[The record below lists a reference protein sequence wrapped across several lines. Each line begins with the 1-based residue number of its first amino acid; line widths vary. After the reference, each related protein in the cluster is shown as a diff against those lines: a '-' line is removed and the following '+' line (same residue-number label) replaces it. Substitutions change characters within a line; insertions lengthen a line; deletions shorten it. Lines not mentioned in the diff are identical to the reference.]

1 MNNRNSY
8 DIIHIRDYYP
18 SKENPASSPWVYDIV
33 SGIQQKGL
41 SSLVVSPTPYIPGFI
56 RKHDK
61 YYLYSKSSN
70 RIENYK
76 GTDVI
81 RPLYFKIPKN
91 HLLAFNFYSL
101 SKSIASAI
109 PKDINPK
116 IIHAHFGQNGVA
128 AVNLKLKYGVPLITS
143 FYGYDSGRLGQKF
156 KPFYNKLAL
165 YGDIF
170 LALSEDM
177 KSDLIKLGFPK
188 DKIVVHH
195 LGIDLEVFKNTKKK
209 KKKNEHFIFLIVARF
224 DKSKGIQNVISAFS
238 DIYNKNMF
246 LRIVGDGSYKEN
258 LTGLVSNLRISKNV
272 KFINNFAASNPR
284 GVILEEMQNCD
295 VALLTSFALKNKVKE
310 GTPVVLMEA
319 QACGKP
325 CIATFHAGIPE
336 VVKDNITGYL
346 VKERDIKVIGKYMKL
361 FYDNSDL
368 VRKMGRNAKQHL
380 VKNFN
385 QNVQMKKL
393 YSIYLNLVHFKN
405 GN

>member
-18 SKENPASSPWVYDIV
+18 SKENPASSLWVYDIV

-41 SSLVVSPTPYIPGFI
+41 SSLVVSPTPCIPGFI
-56 RKHDK
+56 RKADK
-61 YYLYSKSSN
+61 YYLYPTSSN
-70 RIENYK
+70 RIGNYK

-101 SKSIASAI
+101 SRSIASAI
-109 PKDINPK
+109 PKDVQPK

-156 KPFYNKLAL
+156 KPLYKKLIL

-188 DKIVVHH
+188 DKIIIHH
-195 LGIDLEVFKNTKKK
+195 LGIDLETFNNIK
-209 KKKNEHFIFLIVARF
+209 KKKNECFTFLVVARF
-224 DKSKGIQNVISAFS
+224 DESKGIQDVIKAFS
-238 DIYNKNMF
+238 EIYTKNMF
-246 LRIVGDGSYKEN
+246 LKIVGDGSYREKLTN
-258 LTGLVSNLRISKNV
+258 LVYNLGISKNV
-272 KFINNFAASNPR
+272 KFINNFAANNPR
-284 GVILEEMQNCD
+284 GVVLEEIQNCD
-295 VALLTSFALKNKVKE
+295 VALLTSFILKNKVKE

-319 QACGKP
+319 QACCKP

-346 VKERDIKVIGKYMKL
+346 VKEQDIKAIGKYMKL

-368 VRKMGRNAKQHL
+368 VRKMGGNAKRHIFR
-380 VKNFN
+380 NFN

-393 YSIYLNLVHFKN
+393 YSIYLNLGHFKN